1 MDTVYIVALWGPVV
15 AIFFMGI
22 ALLLDK
28 CPVGKLVAIAT
39 PVILAGVEALI
50 VITVLGDNVSINNAR
65 ESELLPLLQMQVFFL
80 SIVALT
86 LSAIWLTAWMY
97 GKPPKIIEPEEHPVG
112 YW

>member
-28 CPVGKLVAIAT
+28 GPVGKLVAIAT

-50 VITVLGDNVSINNAR
+50 VITVLGDNGSINAR

-80 SIVALT
+80 SIVALV
-86 LSAIWLTAWMY
+86 LFALAFTAWQY
-97 GKPPKIIEPEEHPVG
+97 RKPPKDIDEGPVPSR
-112 YW
+112 